1 VRPSLRA
8 LDARRLRDLAVS
20 DTGRAAGLA
29 AAVIVGNVLALA
41 FTVVFARILGGS
53 GYGSL
58 AALISAFIIL
68 MVPGQAL
75 QTTVARE
82 VSTELAAGDP
92 LAGAGVKRWL
102 RRLVLAG
109 FAVIVV
115 SVLARDLLAAAIG
128 VHELPWAAAA
138 TLPTG
143 VLWLILSVERGA
155 LQGFQEY
162 RVVGASIAVEQ
173 FARLVLGL
181 VLVLMVSGSEAEVTG
196 AFLGTPAALLATGLW
211 LVIPLRRHLPSR
223 SHAHEHPLRELFT
236 RAAMPVAALGL
247 VAWLQDGQVIIVKHL
262 ATDDAAGDYAAAAVA
277 AKAIMWVAIGLS
289 LYLVPEAAR
298 RTHLGQSAT
307 GVLARTLGIIA
318 AIAVP
323 MVLVYA
329 VAGEPI
335 LRIAFKLSGAS
346 DALPWLG
353 LAMSMLAL
361 TYLAV
366 QYQLALHRAAFI
378 FVILVAAASQPA
390 VMIAIGGEELTS
402 IALGLLALNVA
413 LAVTMIVL
421 AFRAVGGVRE
431 IPDESATT
439 PIAPAEAAAGAP
451 EPL

>member
-1 VRPSLRA
+1 
-8 LDARRLRDLAVS
+8 LRDLAGS

-29 AAVIVGNVLALA
+29 AAVIVGNILALA

-92 LAGAGVKRWL
+92 AAGAGVKRWL
-102 RRLVLAG
+102 RRLVIAG
-109 FAVIVV
+109 FGVIVV
-115 SVLARDLLAAAIG
+115 SILARDLLAAAIG

-155 LQGFQEY
+155 LQGFQQY
-162 RVVGASIAVEQ
+162 KMVGVSIAVEQ
-173 FARLVLGL
+173 AARLVLGL
-181 VLVLMVSGSEAEVTG
+181 LLVLAVSGEKAEVTG

-211 LVIPLRRHLPSR
+211 LVIPLRKHLPER
-223 SHAHEHPLRELFT
+223 RHAHEHPLRKLIR
-236 RAAMPVAALGL
+236 RAAVPVAALGL

-262 ATDDAAGDYAAAAVA
+262 ASDEAAGDYAAAAVA
-277 AKAIMWVAIGLS
+277 AKAIMWVAIGLA

-307 GVLARTLGIIA
+307 GVLARTLGIVA

-323 MVLVYA
+323 MVLVYT

-335 LRIAFKLSGAS
+335 LRIAFKLDGAS

-353 LAMSMLAL
+353 LAMSLLAL

-366 QYQLALHRAAFI
+366 QYQLALHRAGFI
-378 FVILVAAASQPA
+378 VVLLMAAAAQPA
-390 VMIAIGGEELTS
+390 VMIAVGGDELTT
-402 IALGLLALNVA
+402 IALGLLALNAA
-413 LAVTMIVL
+413 LATIMVVL
-421 AFRAVGGVRE
+421 AFRVVGRPGD
-431 IPDESATT
+431 IPED
-439 PIAPAEAAAGAP
+439 EAAPSAVPGI
-451 EPL
+451 

>member
-1 VRPSLRA
+1 MRS
-8 LDARRLRDLAVS
+8 LDARRLRDLAGS

-29 AAVIVGNVLALA
+29 AAVIVGNILALA
-41 FTVVFARILGGS
+41 FTVVFARLLGGP

-82 VSTELAAGDP
+82 VSTELASGDP
-92 LAGAGVKRWL
+92 AAGAGVKRWL
-102 RRLVLAG
+102 RRLVIAG
-109 FAVIVV
+109 FGIILV

-162 RVVGASIAVEQ
+162 KIVGASMAVEQ
-173 FARLVLGL
+173 AARLVLGL
-181 VLVLMVSGSEAEVTG
+181 LFVLMVSGDEAEVTG
-196 AFLGTPAALLATGLW
+196 AFLGTPAALLATGLV
-211 LVIPLRRHLPSR
+211 LVIPLRRHLPAR
-223 SHAHEHPLRELFT
+223 THEHEHRLRELVG
-236 RAAMPVAALGL
+236 RAAVPVAALGL
-247 VAWLQDGQVIIVKHL
+247 VAWMQDGQVIIVKHL

-298 RTHLGQSAT
+298 RTHLGESAT

-335 LRIAFKLSGAS
+335 LRIAFKLDGAS

-353 LAMSMLAL
+353 LAMSLLAL

-378 FVILVAAASQPA
+378 VALVLAAAAQPA
-390 VMIAIGGEELTS
+390 AMIAIGSEELTA
-402 IALGLLALNVA
+402 IALGLLGLNAALAIAAVA
-413 LAVTMIVL
+413 LA
-421 AFRAVGGVRE
+421 FRVVGRVDE

-439 PIAPAEAAAGAP
+439 PVGPAEPAAPTVRDGV
-451 EPL
+451 